1 MSGRVSFPPVFPMDF
16 RPLLG
21 CDVAV
26 RSFCCVLS
34 VFKNNTFFARSPSLG
49 GAVVVSGDGQSKS
62 LTTCRLY
69 LFYPFY
75 FVAFLCE
82 CAIHY

>member
-49 GAVVVSGDGQSKS
+49 GAVVVSG
-62 LTTCRLY
+62 
-69 LFYPFY
+69 
-75 FVAFLCE
+75 V
-82 CAIHY
+82 